1 MYMHA
6 KSKSILIQLDAWE
19 SGVQWIARLLL
30 IYIYPTSTGAGY
42 KPISP
47 APEPI
52 RLNLVASVC
61 KFQQR
66 LCPIRRHLRPTRDL
80 SCFS

>member
-30 IYIYPTSTGAGY
+30 IH
-42 KPISP
+42 ISHQYRSWP
-47 APEPI
+47 QAHQSGS
-52 RLNLVASVC
+52 R
-61 KFQQR
+61 
-66 LCPIRRHLRPTRDL
+66 TY
-80 SCFS
+80 